1 MPGDLAPPKA
11 GAKGVAFD
19 RLHTAP
25 KADQIPEGLKT
36 PKRQHSSRF
45 DVSEKRE
52 LEKLPGFHGLFQ
64 TRLDCHFPFAICS
77 SGVPDGSMF

>member
-52 LEKLPGFHGLFQ
+52 LEKLPGFHGMPPISTLLSPQLQFVVDRP
-64 TRLDCHFPFAICS
+64 TF
-77 SGVPDGSMF
+77 

>member
-52 LEKLPGFHGLFQ
+52 LEKLPGFHGMPPS
-64 TRLDCHFPFAICS
+64 RPDCHLPVAICS
-77 SGVPDGSMF
+77 SGGLDR

>member
-1 MPGDLAPPKA
+1 MPGDLVPPKA
-11 GAKGVAFD
+11 GQKTFD

-45 DVSEKRE
+45 DISEKRD
-52 LEKLPGFHGLFQ
+52 LEKLPGFHGK
-64 TRLDCHFPFAICS
+64 I
-77 SGVPDGSMF
+77 SGLSVYGIY